1 MIKYQGSTSAPL
13 AGEVDSRLPSG
24 LSLGAGS
31 LPIACVSPGLF
42 DQIVFEDQMGSDR
55 FFLTEEC
62 LVQQECGDV
71 H

>member
-1 MIKYQGSTSAPL
+1 MINYQGSTYAPL

-31 LPIACVSPGLF
+31 LPFACVSPGLF
-42 DQIVFEDQMGSDR
+42 DQILFKDQMGSDR
-55 FFLTEEC
+55 FFLSEER
-62 LVQQECGDV
+62 LVQQERGDV